1 MAIPAEKLPAAR
13 APTVLE
19 FLAKHSPYGLMDE
32 EHLEYLEEHVRVRD
46 YAEGEVIT
54 LPEAGEADR
63 LYIVRYGAVLWE
75 PGLPD
80 QHSDDAYWVISPGDC
95 FPLSSLL
102 DHKPVPGCHRA
113 LEATTCIELPAEHF
127 TRLCEVSAPFR
138 DWCAR
143 HAAGVREQAKRISQI
158 RMARA
163 EQNPMNIPLST
174 VVKRE
179 PVTCGP
185 DLPIRDALRLMHRH
199 DIGSLVVVDGERRA
213 LGIFTLHDLLLTL
226 AIEEQNL
233 GLPISAVMKTRLV
246 SRPPHAHAYEAALD
260 MARYGIRHI
269 VVEEDG
275 RLAGVVSE
283 RDLFT
288 LQQSSLRLI
297 TTSIRKA
304 RSVDDLVQPSQDI
317 RGLVLT
323 MLSQGVAAEQLTEFV
338 STLNDML
345 TQRVIEFELAGVDL
359 QGIELCWMA
368 MGSEG
373 RLEQT
378 LSTDQDNGIIFQ
390 APEGVEP
397 EAVRERLLPV
407 ARRINEDLARFG
419 FPLCKGEVMASN
431 PRWCLSLG
439 EWKHA
444 FSSWIHRASAP
455 ELLNATIFFDFRPLY
470 GSARLT
476 QELREHLAAK
486 IKDNRMFLKKMVE
499 NALGREPP
507 LGMIRDFVTTDAEGE
522 RHTIDLKV
530 NGTAL
535 FVDAGRIFALAT
547 GLSETNTPR
556 RLRGAGRKWSQEE
569 GQVEAWIDSFFFIQF
584 LRMRNHQRQIMQGIP
599 TSNRVDPD
607 SLNDLDR
614 RILKE
619 SFRQA
624 KKLQS
629 LMEKYFQ
636 F

>member
-1 MAIPAEKLPAAR
+1 MAIPAANIPPAR

-32 EHLEYLEEHVRVRD
+32 DHLEYLEEHVRVRD

-63 LYIVRYGAVLWE
+63 LYIVREGAVLWE

-80 QHSDDAYWVISPGDC
+80 QHSEDAYWVISSGDC
-95 FPLSSLL
+95 FPLSALL
-102 DHKPVPGCHRA
+102 DGKPVPGCHRA
-113 LEATTCIELPAEHF
+113 LEATSCIELAGEHF
-127 TRLCEVSAPFR
+127 TRLCQLSAPFR

-143 HAAGVREQAKRISQI
+143 HAAGVREQAKRISRI

-174 VVKRE
+174 VIKRE
-179 PVTCGP
+179 PVSCGP
-185 DLPIRDALRLMHRH
+185 DMAIRDALRLMHQH
-199 DIGSLVVVDGERRA
+199 DIGSLVVADGERRP

-226 AIEEQNL
+226 VIEDKSL
-233 GLPISAVMKTRLV
+233 DLPIHAVMQTRLV
-246 SRPPHAHAYEAALD
+246 TRPPHAHAYEAALD

-269 VVEEDG
+269 VVERDG
-275 RLAGVVSE
+275 KLAGVVSE

-297 TTSIRKA
+297 TTTIRKA
-304 RSVDDLVQPSQDI
+304 QSVDDLVRPAQDI
-317 RGLVLT
+317 RALVLT
-323 MLSQGVAAEQLTEFV
+323 MMAQGVAAEQLTEFV

-345 TQRVIEFELAGVDL
+345 TQRVIEFELAGVDM
-359 QGIELCWMA
+359 QGIEFCWMA

-378 LSTDQDNGIIFQ
+378 LSTDQDNGIIFE
-390 APEGVEP
+390 APEGVAP

-431 PRWCLSLG
+431 PKWCLSLG
-439 EWKHA
+439 EWKQA
-444 FSSWIHRASAP
+444 FSSWIHRGSGP

-470 GSARLT
+470 GSSRLT

-486 IKDNRMFLKKMVE
+486 IKENRLFLKKMVE

-507 LGMIRDFVTTDAEGE
+507 LGVIRDFVTTDAEGE
-522 RHTIDLKV
+522 PHTIDLKV

-547 GLSETNTPR
+547 GLTETNTPR

-569 GQVEAWIDSFFFIQF
+569 GQVEAWIDAFFFIQF
-584 LRMRNHQRQIMQGIP
+584 LRMRNHQRQIQQGVA
-599 TSNRVDPD
+599 TSNRVDPAT
-607 SLNDLDR
+607 LNDLDR

>member
-1 MAIPAEKLPAAR
+1 MAIPAEKLPAGR

-32 EHLEYLEEHVRVRD
+32 DHLEFLEEHVRVRD

-63 LYIVRYGAVLWE
+63 LYIVRDGAVLWE

-80 QHSDDAYWVISPGDC
+80 QHRDDAYWVISPGDC
-95 FPLSSLL
+95 FPLSALL
-102 DHKPVPGCHRA
+102 DHGAVPGCHRA
-113 LEATTCIELPAEHF
+113 LEPTTCIELAAEHF
-127 TRLCEVSAPFR
+127 VKLCALSAPFR
-138 DWCAR
+138 EWCAR
-143 HAAGVREQAKRISQI
+143 HAAGVREQAKRISRI

-163 EQNPMNIPLST
+163 EQNPMNIPLAT
-174 VVKRE
+174 VIKRE

-185 DLPIRDALRLMHRH
+185 DFPIREALRLMHRH
-199 DIGSLVVVDGERRA
+199 DIGSLVVVDGERRP

-226 AIEEQNL
+226 AIEEQSL
-233 GLPISAVMKTRLV
+233 GLPISSVMKTRLV
-246 SRPPHAHAYEAALD
+246 TRPPHAHAYEAALD

-269 VVEEDG
+269 VVEENG
-275 RLAGVVSE
+275 LLAGVVSE

-304 RSVDDLVQPSQDI
+304 QSADDLVQPAQDI
-317 RGLVLT
+317 RALVLT

-359 QGIELCWMA
+359 EGTELCWMA

-397 EAVRERLLPV
+397 EAVRGKLLPA

-419 FPLCKGEVMASN
+419 FPLCKGEVMAGN

-444 FSSWIHRASAP
+444 FSTWIHRASAP

-476 QELREHLAAK
+476 RELREHLAAK
-486 IKDNRMFLKKMVE
+486 IRDNRMFLKKMVE

-522 RHTIDLKV
+522 PHTIDLKV

-556 RLRGAGRKWSQEE
+556 RLRGAGRKWNQEE
-569 GQVEAWIDSFFFIQF
+569 GQVEAWIDAFFFIQF
-584 LRMRNHQRQIMQGIP
+584 LRMRNHQRQIEQGLP
-599 TSNRVDPD
+599 TSNRVDPAG
-607 SLNDLDR
+607 LNDLDR

>member
-13 APTVLE
+13 TPTVLE
-19 FLAKHSPYGLMDE
+19 FLAKHAPYGLMHE
-32 EHLEYLEEHVRVRD
+32 EHLEYLEEHVRVRG

-54 LPEAGEADR
+54 LPEAGDADR
-63 LYIVRYGAVLWE
+63 LYIVRDGAVLWE

-80 QHSDDAYWVISPGDC
+80 QHSADAYWVISPGDC
-95 FPLSSLL
+95 FPLSALL

-113 LEATTCIELPAEHF
+113 LEATTCVELPAEHF
-127 TRLCEVSAPFR
+127 AKLRELSAPFR

-143 HAAGVREQAKRISQI
+143 HAAAVREQAKRISQI

-163 EQNPMNIPLST
+163 EQNPMNISLAT
-174 VVKRE
+174 VIKRE
-179 PVTCGP
+179 PVTCSP
-185 DLPIRDALRLMHRH
+185 ELPIREALHLMHRH
-199 DIGSLVVVDGERRA
+199 DIGSLMVVDGERRP

-226 AIEEQNL
+226 AIEEKNL
-233 GLPISAVMKTRLV
+233 DLPIHAVMKTKLIT
-246 SRPPHAHAYEAALD
+246 RPPHAHAYEAALD

-269 VVEEDG
+269 VVVENG

-283 RDLFT
+283 RDLFA

-297 TTSIRKA
+297 TTKIRKA
-304 RSVDDLVQPSQDI
+304 QSVEDLVQPARDI
-317 RGLVLT
+317 RRLVLT
-323 MLSQGVAAEQLTEFV
+323 MLAQGVAAEQLTEFV

-359 QGIELCWMA
+359 EGIEFCWMA

-378 LSTDQDNGIIFQ
+378 LSTDQDNGIIFH
-390 APEGVEP
+390 AP
-397 EAVRERLLPV
+397 EAVVAEAVRGKLLPV

-431 PRWCLSLG
+431 PKWCLSLG

-444 FSSWIHRASAP
+444 FSRWIHRASAP

-476 QELREHLAAK
+476 RELREHLAGK
-486 IKDNRMFLKKMVE
+486 IKENRLFLKKMVE
-499 NALGREPP
+499 NAMGREPP

-522 RHTIDLKV
+522 LHTIDLKAH
-530 NGTAL
+530 GTAL

-556 RLRGAGRKWSQEE
+556 RLRGVGKKWNQEE
-569 GQVEAWIDSFFFIQF
+569 GQVEAWIDAFFFIQF
-584 LRMRNHQRQIMQGIP
+584 LRMRNHQRQIQQGLP
-599 TSNRVDPD
+599 TSNRVNPD
-607 SLNDLDR
+607 TLNDLDR

-629 LMEKYFQ
+629 MMEKFFQ